1 MKISVLILFILA
13 GCSSASYVKTFP
25 DGTTLEASA
34 FEFGTDKELAGLK
47 YESADV
53 KISLES
59 LDSNQTKGIA
69 AVSEG
74 VARGVVKA
82 LSHRP

>member
-1 MKISVLILFILA
+1 MSRIGLLALFLLA
-13 GCSSASYVKTFP
+13 SCSSASYTKTFK

-34 FEFGTDKELAGLK
+34 FEFGTDKQLTGLTYK
-47 YESADV
+47 SEGV
-53 KISLES
+53 EISLES
-59 LDSNQTKGIA
+59 LDSNQTKGLA

-82 LSHRP
+82 LKP